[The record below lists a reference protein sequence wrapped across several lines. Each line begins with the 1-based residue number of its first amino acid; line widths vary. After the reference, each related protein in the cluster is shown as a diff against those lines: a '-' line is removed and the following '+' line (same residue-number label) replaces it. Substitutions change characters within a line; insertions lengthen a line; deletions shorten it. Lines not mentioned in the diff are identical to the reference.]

1 MAQLVKAL
9 LHSLRIWACQS
20 RGVKNSSIC
29 VLLLLV
35 HCTDVSEHRTVP
47 LYLWILSL
55 KIQTTKDKRRDGGG
69 EAGEKARQLRTL
81 AALARGPEFSS
92 QYPRGGPQLSVTVDR
107 GIWHSLCASSSS
119 SSSSHVVYTCP
130 CRQNTHA
137 YKPRE
142 NGEQSFI

>member
-1 MAQLVKAL
+1 M
-9 LHSLRIWACQS
+9 
-20 RGVKNSSIC
+20 
-29 VLLLLV
+29 LLLLV

-107 GIWHSLCASSSS
+107 GI
-119 SSSSHVVYTCP
+119 
-130 CRQNTHA
+130 
-137 YKPRE
+137 
-142 NGEQSFI
+142 